1 MKNTMPLQT
10 VFSGHVFDIP
20 DYQRGYAWET
30 QQVDEFWEDLQSLH
44 PKRLHYAGTIAL
56 FESDAAPTTM
66 DNEGNHYTRS
76 EVVDGQ
82 QRLTTV
88 VILLNEIAK
97 ALRSLDEHDTLA
109 QGITKNFVRATGMHG
124 LPLYKLNLN
133 QETDQFFKDHVLP
146 DVPQDIAGPLVAS
159 STRLL
164 NARERLA
171 LHLIQGPEDHAE
183 LKSWLTSLYEK
194 ITSSLRFNRFEIEDP
209 TDVGVIFEV
218 VNDRGK
224 SLSDLEKVKNFLLYT
239 ASRLGIDEVS
249 KKQFADAVNDTW
261 KAILTNLSQADLES
275 AANENQLLRAHWIM
289 DYDPQTH
296 NWRGAKSIKE
306 RLDPGHMD
314 TGEALQQLFDYL
326 SSLRNS
332 CVAYCDFLKP
342 NRTDAFNI
350 FPTNSRGEVK
360 AWNQRLARIGVTAT
374 FLPLFIGIRK
384 RWPEDPAPYLETLRL
399 CEAVAFRTYRI
410 SRYAA
415 HYRQPAMFRLANKVS
430 QADSV
435 QDILPEIKRHYD
447 SRDARR
453 EFAQF
458 SDHDV
463 LHNWFGRS
471 GLSYLLYEYETHL
484 AAAQRGLP
492 ITPWGHIN
500 NSSIEHILPQS
511 IEGQDYWIER
521 FDEQTHRDYVHD
533 IGNLSLTNGNES
545 LSNKPFPQKRDCD
558 NAGPYCYRHSNLKI
572 ENEIAEAWSDWT
584 VDTIV
589 ERRRRILRWATKRWH
604 VDFDEPDQ
612 PSYDPDDD
620 PDETMEPELTNPATP
635 S

>member
-1 MKNTMPLQT
+1 MKNTMTLQT
-10 VFSGHVFDIP
+10 VFSGRVFDIP

-30 QQVDEFWEDLQSLH
+30 QQVDEFWEDIQSLH

-88 VILLNEIAK
+88 VILLNEIAR

-109 QGITKNFVRATGMHG
+109 QGITKNFIRATGMHG

-146 DVPQDIAGPLVAS
+146 DAPQDIAGPLVAA
-159 STRLL
+159 STRLR

-171 LHLIQGPEDHAE
+171 LRLSQGPEDHAE
-183 LKSWLTSLYEK
+183 RQSWLTSLYEK

-209 TDVGVIFEV
+209 TDVGLIFEV

-261 KAILTNLSQADLES
+261 KAILTNLSQADLDS
-275 AANENQLLRAHWIM
+275 AANENQLLRSHWIM
-289 DYDPQTH
+289 EYDPQPH

-350 FPTNSRGEVK
+350 FPANSRGEVK

-374 FLPLFIGIRK
+374 FLPLFIAIRK
-384 RWPEDPAPYLETLRL
+384 RWPEDPAPYLETLRGCL
-399 CEAVAFRTYRI
+399 KSWGACQAAEHESGHSGVDPGFGGFRQCFIILAQSPVPAQPGESALHHPASGQHLKAVAVPGTPHYLQSPTRQCRHPLDQL
-410 SRYAA
+410 SGVAA
-415 HYRQPAMFRLANKVS
+415 ICPDQAQPGKPSGQLADD
-430 QADSV
+430 QLGP
-435 QDILPEIKRHYD
+435 IP
-447 SRDARR
+447 
-453 EFAQF
+453 
-458 SDHDV
+458 V
-463 LHNWFGRS
+463 LHVGWVHRHRQQQSLGIHHNMPFAAFHLLARVVPPRPPFSVVFTDWLS
-471 GLSYLLYEYETHL
+471 MMAPLGLGW
-484 AAAQRGLP
+484 RP
-492 ITPWGHIN
+492 RN
-500 NSSIEHILPQS
+500 
-511 IEGQDYWIER
+511 
-521 FDEQTHRDYVHD
+521 
-533 IGNLSLTNGNES
+533 
-545 LSNKPFPQKRDCD
+545 
-558 NAGPYCYRHSNLKI
+558 
-572 ENEIAEAWSDWT
+572 
-584 VDTIV
+584 
-589 ERRRRILRWATKRWH
+589 RRIVGSRA
-604 VDFDEPDQ
+604 
-612 PSYDPDDD
+612 S
-620 PDETMEPELTNPATP
+620 
-635 S
+635 

>member
-1 MKNTMPLQT
+1 MKNTLPLQT
-10 VFSGHVFDIP
+10 AFSGRVFDIP

-44 PKRLHYAGTIAL
+44 PNRLHYAGTIAL
-56 FESDAAPTTM
+56 FELDGAPTTM
-66 DNEGNHYTRS
+66 DNEGHHYTRS

-97 ALRSLDEHDTLA
+97 ALRSMDEHDTLA
-109 QGITKNFVRATGMHG
+109 QGITKNFIRATAMHG

-146 DVPQDIAGPLVAS
+146 DVPQSIAGPLVAS

-171 LHLIQGPEDHAE
+171 LRLSEGPEEYAE
-183 LKSWLTSLYEK
+183 RKRWLTSLYEK
-194 ITSSLRFNRFEIEDP
+194 ITNSLRFNRFEIEDP
-209 TDVGVIFEV
+209 TDVGLIFEV

-249 KKQFADAVNDTW
+249 KKQFAEAVNDTW
-261 KAILTNLSQADLES
+261 KAILANLSQAELDS
-275 AANENQLLRAHWIM
+275 AANENQLLRSHWIM
-289 DYDPQTH
+289 DYDPQPR

-306 RLDPGHMD
+306 RLDPGHKD
-314 TGEALQQLFDYL
+314 TGEAIQQLFDYL

-342 NRTDAFNI
+342 DRIDAFNI
-350 FPTNSRGEVK
+350 FPANLRSEVK
-360 AWNQRLARIGVTAT
+360 AWNQRLTRIGVTAT
-374 FLPLFIGIRK
+374 FLPLFMAMRK
-384 RWPEDPAPYLETLRL
+384 RWPEDPAPYLETLKL
-399 CEAVAFRTYRI
+399 CEAVAFRTYRVA
-410 SRYAA
+410 RYAA
-415 HYRQPAMFRLANKVS
+415 GYRQPAMFRLANRVC
-430 QADSV
+430 QADTV
-435 QDILPEIKRHYD
+435 QDILVEIKRQYD
-447 SRDARR
+447 SPNAKR

-458 SDHDV
+458 ADDDV

-471 GLSYLLYEYETHL
+471 GLTYLLYEYETHL
-484 AAAQRGLP
+484 AAAQGGPP
-492 ITPWGHIN
+492 ITPWGHIG

-511 IEGQDYWIER
+511 IEGQNYWTER

-533 IGNLSLTNGNES
+533 IGNLALTNGNES
-545 LSNKPFPQKRDCD
+545 LGNKPFPQKRDSGD
-558 NAGPYCYRHSNLKI
+558 AGPYCYRRSNLKI
-572 ENEIAEAWSDWT
+572 ENEIADSWLDWT
-584 VDTIV
+584 VDTITQ
-589 ERRRRILRWATKRWH
+589 RRRRIVQWATKRWH

-620 PDETMEPELTNPATP
+620 PDETSESDPTNTAA
-635 S
+635 